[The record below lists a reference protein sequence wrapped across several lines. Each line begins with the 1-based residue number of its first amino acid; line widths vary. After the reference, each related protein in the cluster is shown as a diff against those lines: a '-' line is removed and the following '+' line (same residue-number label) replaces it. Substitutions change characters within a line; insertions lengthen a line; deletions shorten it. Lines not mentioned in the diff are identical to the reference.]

1 MGHRFRS
8 ADVAAVYL
16 EVRCDMKGVKNA
28 ITAALVGAVGVGAS
42 GLAMAQ
48 DTGLD
53 VSGVTTQL
61 TSAGTAIGTVA
72 LGMIGVAGAGIAVKW
87 FLGWL
92 FS

>member
-1 MGHRFRS
+1 
-8 ADVAAVYL
+8 
-16 EVRCDMKGVKNA
+16 MKSLQNA
-28 ITAALVGAVGVGAS
+28 IRAGLVGAVGVGAS

-48 DTGLD
+48 ETGLD
-53 VSGVTTQL
+53 VTGVTSQL
-61 TSAGTAIGTVA
+61 TSAGTAIGAVA